1 MIRTTRASLATKLA
15 LSAVSLAGA
24 SLILA
29 ASAAGATSAP
39 KSGIH
44 YTPEPLPTY
53 EQQLAAGQIQAVT
66 INTKVRALR
75 LTLKDGRHVVV
86 HYAPHQEKA
95 VVAAIQA
102 RGLAVLTARGKPYKP
117 PKPHHHKIRTKYV
130 VIAVVVILIVAGLA
144 WFLIRRRRRAR
155 DEY

>member
-1 MIRTTRASLATKLA
+1 MIRTTRASLTIKL
-15 LSAVSLAGA
+15 AVSLASAGCA
-24 SLILA
+24 CVILA

-44 YTPEPLPTY
+44 YTPEPVPTY

-86 HYAPHQEKA
+86 HYAPHQQQA
-95 VVAAIQA
+95 VVAALQA
-102 RGLAVLTARGKPYKP
+102 KGLAVLTAKGKPYKP

-130 VIAVVVILIVAGLA
+130 VIAVVLILIVAGLA

-155 DEY
+155 EEY